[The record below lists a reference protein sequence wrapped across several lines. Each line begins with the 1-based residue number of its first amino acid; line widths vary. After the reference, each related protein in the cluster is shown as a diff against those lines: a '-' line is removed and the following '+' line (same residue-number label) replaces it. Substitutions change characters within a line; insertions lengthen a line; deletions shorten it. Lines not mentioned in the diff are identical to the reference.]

1 VKRFASLSHHSKKV
15 AKHAKESSM
24 PGEAT
29 IPRDAI
35 IHERVSKKRSPT
47 GNWEI
52 HSWGDGRFSG
62 MAVISAITALQVGAT
77 LTPVPEDQIALNE
90 AAKYLLETLAPQLR
104 SFQQALTAD

>member
-1 VKRFASLSHHSKKV
+1 
-15 AKHAKESSM
+15 M

-29 IPRDAI
+29 VPYDAI
-35 IHERVSKKRSPT
+35 THERVYKKRSPM

-62 MAVISAITALQVGAT
+62 MAAISAITALQVGAT
-77 LTPVPEDQIALNE
+77 LTPVPEDQVALND
-90 AAKYLLETLAPQLR
+90 AAKYLLETLAPQLK